1 MENSGE
7 YSISTDPR
15 RLDLD
20 FIHHFL
26 STKSYWAQGR
36 PRETVALSMEN
47 SICFGLYAPD
57 GRQAGFARVVTDR
70 ATFAWVCDVFVDEAH
85 RGKGLGKR
93 LVRAVVTHPELEAVK
108 WLVLGTRDAHGLY
121 RRYGGFQDL
130 KNPERWM
137 ERPRP

>member
-121 RRYGGFQDL
+121 RR
-130 KNPERWM
+130 
-137 ERPRP
+137 